1 MPSFVHI
8 RLGRPF
14 SVFTRNGRLIL
25 EGERD
30 IYIPFDDDSAHHAR
44 QEIVMLALGG
54 LPPGFAHVA
63 THVVPGEV
71 VTEDGTQERL
81 QPGREVQGQAAC
93 EGPRVRASV
102 ERRVSAAADA

>member
-8 RLGRPF
+8 RLGRPL

-30 IYIPFDDDSAHHAR
+30 IFIPFDDDSAIYAR
-44 QEIVMLALGG
+44 QEIVVQALGG

-63 THVVPGEV
+63 THIVPGEV
-71 VTEDGTQERL
+71 VTDVVDQ
-81 QPGREVQGQAAC
+81 
-93 EGPRVRASV
+93 
-102 ERRVSAAADA
+102 